1 MEKILPFRI
10 FIWKKKLFK
19 NMVQKLHPLIEIQY
33 CLFGWFKNDYFHFNW
48 MFSKSWNIIFLIFP
62 VFSKPQLLENTLQ
75 FSTKP
80 YTK

>member
-1 MEKILPFRI
+1 MD
-10 FIWKKKLFK
+10 FK
-19 NMVQKLHPLIEIQY
+19 NQKFSILKCSAKSLCGLLKEIY
-33 CLFGWFKNDYFHFNW
+33 TL
-48 MFSKSWNIIFLIFP
+48 SKFVKTRTIHITNRQGKIFFLIFP